1 MLHIS
6 SPPFFFLPENSV
18 VDAAAEEADGG
29 PMGNGTISDL
39 KFRFRSFCRHFFH
52 FVSRFSG
59 VSDRFVHLRR
69 RRRHRTFAVWN
80 CFPLRFVSR
89 KAAGAE
95 RRRRRDVCK
104 KSAFRCLSC
113 VNIPSELLPAQYY
126 LHSHSY
132 MHLELS
138 GSESRDDIT
147 LMFDRQ
153 TCQVEVISS
162 GNGCFVTVGCVQ
174 QTLETDVGNTKET

>member
-1 MLHIS
+1 MSLTDLSIC
-6 SPPFFFLPENSV
+6 
-18 VDAAAEEADGG
+18 DGG
-29 PMGNGTISDL
+29 GGIAHSQSGIV
-39 KFRFRSFCRHFFH
+39 FRCAL
-52 FVSRFSG
+52 SREKPPG
-59 VSDRFVHLRR
+59 QK
-69 RRRHRTFAVWN
+69 T
-80 CFPLRFVSR
+80 
-89 KAAGAE
+89 E